1 MPMPLC
7 TFKLNGQPMSTFTIR
22 TKSYPAFSGMGRN
35 ANKKASACI
44 KGVGPI
50 PPGTY
55 YIVDRPT
62 GGLLGSVRDWLGNK
76 GEWFALFADDGSID
90 DSTLCDHVVR
100 GNFRLH
106 PKGPLGRSEGCI
118 TIEKLEDFNAIR
130 DELKSSPLEAIP
142 NSQLKA
148 YAKVVVE

>member
-1 MPMPLC
+1 MPSLVC
-7 TFKLNGQPMSTFTIR
+7 RFKLNGQPMSAFTIR
-22 TKSYPAFSGMGRN
+22 AKSYPAFSGMGKD
-35 ANKKASACI
+35 ANKKESACI
-44 KGVGPI
+44 KGAGPS

-62 GGLLGSVRDWLGNK
+62 GGLLGEVRDWLGNK

-90 DSTLCDHVVR
+90 DSTLCDHVIR

-118 TIEKLEDFNAIR
+118 TIDKHEDFNAIR
-130 DELKSSPLEAIP
+130 DQLKACPLEAIP
-142 NSQLKA
+142 NSQFKA
-148 YAKVVVE
+148 YAMVVVE

>member
-1 MPMPLC
+1 MPFLVC
-7 TFKLNGQPMSTFTIR
+7 TFKLNGQPMSAITVR
-22 TKSYPAFSGMGRN
+22 SRSYPAFSGMGKD

-44 KGVGPI
+44 KGAGPI

-62 GGLLGSVRDWLGNK
+62 GGLFGDIRAWLGNK
-76 GEWFALFADDGSID
+76 GEWFALFADDGSVD
-90 DSTLCDHVVR
+90 DSTLCDRVFR

-118 TIEKLEDFNAIR
+118 TVNTAEDFGAIR
-130 DELKSSPLEAIP
+130 DQLKACPLESIP